1 MCADRMEIS
10 SRSSYMPAIRD
21 VGIGG
26 EVIRLAQLLKLAGI
40 TRSGGEAKALLDAG
54 VRVNGV
60 AEARRGRQ
68 LRPGDVVEA
77 CGEQVRVVHAARDR

>member
-1 MCADRMEIS
+1 MWVGGVEIS
-10 SRSSYMPAIRD
+10 SRSLYVAAIRD
-21 VGIGG
+21 IGIGG

-40 TRSGGEAKALLDAG
+40 TRSGGEAKALLAAG

-68 LRPGDVVEA
+68 LRPGDVVDA
-77 CGEQVRVVHAARDR
+77 GGEQVRVVHAARDR